1 MVFGRESAATKGWL
15 KHMFALHLFVSSP
28 GDSQDDPNPAL
39 RMSVDAPTL
48 LVIED
53 SSEQALLFAAAALR
67 ARTGLAVHTVVDG
80 LEGITYLA
88 GISPFDDR
96 RTYPVPD
103 LVLLDL
109 VMPEAD
115 GLEVLCWLKEQEP
128 SLQVPMIVFMASPSP
143 HDMERARELGAKE
156 VHGKPENVDD
166 LTELVRS
173 VVDRWIP
180 AGRMIGAHIWAMG

>member
-1 MVFGRESAATKGWL
+1 
-15 KHMFALHLFVSSP
+15 
-28 GDSQDDPNPAL
+28 
-39 RMSVDAPTL
+39 MSLDAPTL

-53 SSEQALLFAAAALR
+53 SSDQALLFAAAALR
-67 ARTGLAVHTVVDG
+67 ARTGLAVHAVVDG

-88 GISPFDDR
+88 GVSPFDDR
-96 RTYPVPD
+96 RAYPVPD

-109 VMPEAD
+109 AMPEVD
-115 GLEVLCWLKEQEP
+115 GFEVLGWLKEQGA
-128 SLQVPMIVFMASPSP
+128 SVQVPMVVLTASPSP
-143 HDMERARELGAKE
+143 QDIERARELGAKE
-156 VHGKPENVDD
+156 VHRKPENLDD